1 MNNKTFTTL
10 EFNKIKEAL
19 ITRTASSLGKTH
31 VEEMVPEINPKVIKR
46 LQNETAEGIEI
57 IKSSGSAPLHGIKD
71 VRAQFTKIKA
81 GGHLGP
87 EELNAFCDFLRS
99 TRTLKKFMEKHEY
112 QAPLLFGYS
121 TYLEPLKDI
130 EDEIEFAIEGNRIAD
145 RASSQLKSIRR
156 KTKIT
161 EERIIGRLNKFMG
174 SAENKKLMQD
184 QFYTI
189 KSGLFCLPIKSECRS
204 KVNGRVVELSST
216 GSTAYMTLNNVE
228 ELTQEVEMLRL
239 EEENECFQILSTLT
253 GLILLEEGHVEENIN
268 LMGQIDY
275 IFAKA
280 KYSIDIGGNR
290 PKMSDTSHFY
300 LKDLRHPLLGEEC
313 IPIDYT
319 PLEETKTVVITGPN
333 TGGKTV
339 SLKMV
344 GLSILMHQCG
354 LQIPVARGSEIPVF
368 TKVLTDIG
376 DGQSMQ
382 NSLSTFSGHMSA
394 IADMLNQAN
403 KKTLI
408 LIDEIGTG
416 TDPLDGA
423 SLGISILEALYE
435 KGAYTMV
442 STHYGEIKDYSEKR
456 RLFENAAMDFDR
468 ETLAPKYKLCM
479 GVSGDS
485 NAYWI
490 VKELG
495 ISDKIINRAK
505 KIAKV
510 GVDSL
515 ITDKDMPRD
524 DYHASRKAYLKERQ
538 AQATKTIEEEKKTA
552 TEGQMTTISFGQGD
566 RVKSASLS
574 AEVLVYSTDEF
585 TGKVTVFHDNQ
596 MIEVDAED
604 LTLVFSA
611 ETLYPVGYNM
621 DQLFRTF
628 KDRKLEKDIDKGRF
642 KNLQELKDRMVFNEK
657 HPKKKY

>member
-1 MNNKTFTTL
+1 
-10 EFNKIKEAL
+10 
-19 ITRTASSLGKTH
+19 
-31 VEEMVPEINPKVIKR
+31 
-46 LQNETAEGIEI
+46 
-57 IKSSGSAPLHGIKD
+57 
-71 VRAQFTKIKA
+71 
-81 GGHLGP
+81 
-87 EELNAFCDFLRS
+87 
-99 TRTLKKFMEKHEY
+99 
-112 QAPLLFGYS
+112 
-121 TYLEPLKDI
+121 
-130 EDEIEFAIEGNRIAD
+130 
-145 RASSQLKSIRR
+145 
-156 KTKIT
+156 
-161 EERIIGRLNKFMG
+161 
-174 SAENKKLMQD
+174 
-184 QFYTI
+184 
-189 KSGLFCLPIKSECRS
+189 
-204 KVNGRVVELSST
+204 
-216 GSTAYMTLNNVE
+216 
-228 ELTQEVEMLRL
+228 
-239 EEENECFQILSTLT
+239 
-253 GLILLEEGHVEENIN
+253 
-268 LMGQIDY
+268 
-275 IFAKA
+275 
-280 KYSIDIGGNR
+280 
-290 PKMSDTSHFY
+290 
-300 LKDLRHPLLGEEC
+300 
-313 IPIDYT
+313 
-319 PLEETKTVVITGPN
+319 
-333 TGGKTV
+333 
-339 SLKMV
+339 
-344 GLSILMHQCG
+344 MHQCG

-435 KGAYTMV
+435 KGAYTLV

-456 RLFENAAMDFDR
+456 RFFENAAMDFDR
-468 ETLAPKYKLCM
+468 ETLAPKYKLRM
-479 GVSGDS
+479 GVSGES

-505 KIAKV
+505 KVAKV
-510 GVDSL
+510 GLDAL

-524 DYHASRKAYLKERQ
+524 DYHTSRRAYLKERQ
-538 AQATKTIEEEKKTA
+538 AQATKTIEEEEKTA
-552 TEGQMTTISFGQGD
+552 VEEQMTTISFGQGD
-566 RVKSASLS
+566 RVKSTSLS
-574 AEVLVYSTDEF
+574 TEVLVYSTDEF

-596 MIEVDAED
+596 MIEVDADD